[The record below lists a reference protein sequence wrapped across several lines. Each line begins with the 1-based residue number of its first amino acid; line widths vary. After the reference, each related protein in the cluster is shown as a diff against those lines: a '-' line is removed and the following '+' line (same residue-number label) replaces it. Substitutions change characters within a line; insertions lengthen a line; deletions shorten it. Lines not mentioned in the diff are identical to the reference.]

1 MFLIIFAFM
10 LMGTG
15 SIFATPVAVHTSCGK
30 TAYLESTDYS
40 SAGELVE
47 AAMAVNSALCD

>member
-1 MFLIIFAFM
+1 M